1 MRRWQRP
8 KSQSSPRSPRYP
20 RSRIPCPKPPDP
32 TPALPEL
39 DASDGPFHDALA
51 ETLGKG
57 ATDRFFKPELLV
69 RHIVVTI
76 DNLSRRHLAVELR
89 PTKPLDGAFIAT
101 GNDQQG
107 TIDTAN
113 YQRYL
118 PYVQVVQQLD
128 MKRMASLYVH
138 FYPLFQ
144 QAYQAL
150 GYPNGYFNDRLVV
163 TIDNLLAAPD
173 ITTDIAV
180 VRPNVMYQFADPKLE
195 DLSAG
200 QKLMLRMGPANAAI
214 VKAKLRELRAQV
226 AVAAARPAAP
236 AGAIQL
242 LLRRPLR
249 RPVQQIRRRI
259 LIGQD
264 TRLGVPVRARGEHR
278 QQHLRRDAV
287 GFESRREQPAVAR
300 GLIDRWQR
308 RVRGQDHP
316 VAAP

>member
-1 MRRWQRP
+1 MRKPIWWAAGAVILISAAVLYFSWRAHRNATPATTQAPIVASEPTVPAIRNP
-8 KSQSSPRSPRYP
+8 LPESPGAA
-20 RSRIPCPKPPDP
+20 
-32 TPALPEL
+32 PALPEL
-39 DASDGPFHDALA
+39 DASDGPFHDALVEA
-51 ETLGKG
+51 MGKG
-57 ATDRFFKPELLV
+57 PTDRFFKPELLV

-113 YQRYL
+113 YQRYV
-118 PYVQVVQQLD
+118 PYVQVVQTLD
-128 MKRMASLYVH
+128 MKRVAGLYVH

-200 QKLMLRMGPANAAI
+200 QKLMLRMGPTNAAI

-226 AVAAARPAAP
+226 AVAAVRPAAP
-236 AGAIQL
+236 AGAAGNSSGG
-242 LLRRPLR
+242 R
-249 RPVQQIRRRI
+249 
-259 LIGQD
+259 
-264 TRLGVPVRARGEHR
+264 
-278 QQHLRRDAV
+278 
-287 GFESRREQPAVAR
+287 
-300 GLIDRWQR
+300 
-308 RVRGQDHP
+308 
-316 VAAP
+316 

>member
-1 MRRWQRP
+1 MR
-8 KSQSSPRSPRYP
+8 
-20 RSRIPCPKPPDP
+20 
-32 TPALPEL
+32 
-39 DASDGPFHDALA
+39 
-51 ETLGKG
+51 
-57 ATDRFFKPELLV
+57 
-69 RHIVVTI
+69 
-76 DNLSRRHLAVELR
+76 
-89 PTKPLDGAFIAT
+89 AFIAT

-113 YQRYL
+113 YQRYV

-128 MKRMASLYVH
+128 MKRVAGLYVH

-214 VKAKLRELRAQV
+214 VKNKLRELRSQ
-226 AVAAARPAAP
+226 VAAAATRPAAP
-236 AGAIQL
+236 AGA
-242 LLRRPLR
+242 
-249 RPVQQIRRRI
+249 
-259 LIGQD
+259 
-264 TRLGVPVRARGEHR
+264 
-278 QQHLRRDAV
+278 
-287 GFESRREQPAVAR
+287 
-300 GLIDRWQR
+300 
-308 RVRGQDHP
+308 
-316 VAAP
+316 AASSSSGGH